1 MVRVDGGG
9 GVDLQTV
16 VALAGVLKQT
26 VHGVE
31 HLVGQQEEPLPEGG
45 WGREREKKKGRVN
58 ERGHQNKIRLHN

>member
-1 MVRVDGGG
+1 MCVRTYHGDKAPYEAEVGEVVRVDGGG

-31 HLVGQQEEPLPEGG
+31 HLVGQQEEPLSA
-45 WGREREKKKGRVN
+45 
-58 ERGHQNKIRLHN
+58 RGVISK